1 LRVGSSYDH
10 SNVDQAIGRFTVRRM
25 FPGDARRARS
35 IGRRITDARR
45 AGNRDKE
52 LRYRKRAEAMI
63 GQFGPEAQRE
73 VENGRREQL
82 RSKKKRG

>member
-1 LRVGSSYDH
+1 MAL
-10 SNVDQAIGRFTVRRM
+10 GRPGRGYALFCRSGDREVAVRRM

-63 GQFGPEAQRE
+63 EQFGPEAQHE
-73 VENGRREQL
+73 IENGRRDRL
-82 RSKKKRG
+82 RSKRG

>member
-1 LRVGSSYDH
+1 MR
-10 SNVDQAIGRFTVRRM
+10 QM
-25 FPGDARRARS
+25 FPADARRARW

-63 GQFGPEAQRE
+63 EQFGPDAQRE
-73 VENGRREQL
+73 IGNGRRDQL
-82 RSKKKRG
+82 RSKRG